1 LIRRD
6 NPLLCNYLKKLN
18 KKYQILSEAGIYFAD
33 IQYQGRQPGA
43 QKGLTGFFCKYLC
56 CGAPWRTME
65 KFCIVKRRREG
76 APDSLP
82 LPRFDWKEALAARQ
96 QTPTP
101 QERDPLGSEG
111 VLSLSLTP
119 GQSRAIRDGGILPLL
134 ATDTGRSLSL
144 ELQQRENGAVVFNFH
159 IDPDHNLMMFK
170 PDQVCRMMQISR
182 HLLNRLVKENKIKSH
197 KVGRLRRFCLKDI
210 IEALNRTLA

>member
-1 LIRRD
+1 
-6 NPLLCNYLKKLN
+6 
-18 KKYQILSEAGIYFAD
+18 
-33 IQYQGRQPGA
+33 
-43 QKGLTGFFCKYLC
+43 
-56 CGAPWRTME
+56 ME

-76 APDSLP
+76 LPEP
-82 LPRFDWKEALAARQ
+82 LPVPRLDWKEVVAARQ
-96 QTPTP
+96 QNPALPEAGTPG
-101 QERDPLGSEG
+101 QES

-119 GQSRAIRDGGILPLL
+119 GQSRVIRDGGILPLL

-144 ELQQRENGAVVFNFH
+144 ELQQQENGAVVFNFH